1 MNVPTKDLN
10 IIIYIKRNGKLVIN
24 KSLFNKYNQQYKI
37 ANNYLNKFNSN
48 NGSGSGSNERDLSR
62 AYNFKGK
69 RTGLNLS
76 PEKLQ
81 LIDQL
86 RSYGINYKYT
96 NEDFITK

>member
-1 MNVPTKDLN
+1 
-10 IIIYIKRNGKLVIN
+10 
-24 KSLFNKYNQQYKI
+24 LFNKYNQQYKI
-37 ANNYLNKFNSN
+37 ANDYLNKFNSS
-48 NGSGSGSNERDLSR
+48 NGSIPRSVEADLSR
-62 AYNFKGK
+62 KWNYKGI